1 MHLWN
6 REGGCGRSAG
16 KTGRTVCYWIP
27 EEDRVRFRSALWA
40 MERHLEFTLKIKW
53 SLIKKLDY
61 V

>member
-16 KTGRTVCYWIP
+16 QAGRTVCYWIP
-27 EEDRVRFRSALWA
+27 EEDRARLRRALWA
-40 MERHLEFTLKIKW
+40 MERRLEFTLKTKW
-53 SLIKKLDY
+53 SLIKELDY